1 MDQHAPTAL
10 DFEDDLA
17 CGQWM
22 HDLAS
27 ELFPLPRSITG
38 NGVRQTLARLA
49 EELPG
54 LNVHEVPSGTKVFDW
69 TVPPE
74 WNVREAHLTGPD
86 GRRIADFA
94 AHNLHLVGYSE
105 PVQTSLGLEELEP
118 HLYSLPDRP
127 DAIPYVTSY
136 YKMNW
141 GFCLPHNV
149 RTELAEGQYK
159 VTIDSTLD
167 DAGHLTY
174 AELVIPATEDTDEEV
189 FLSTYVCHP
198 SMANNELSGP
208 MVATA
213 LARWLSALPERRFNY
228 RIVFI
233 PETIGAITYL
243 SRNVEHLRKS
253 VIAGFNISCVGDDRA
268 YSYLPSRKGNTVSD
282 DIAKHVLGHVADD
295 YTSFT
300 FLDRGSD
307 ERQYCAPGVDLP
319 IASVMRSKFG
329 TYPEYHTSD
338 DDLELV
344 TPEGLAGGYSALRHC
359 LMSLEANRT
368 YRAKVLCEPQLS
380 KHGLYPS
387 ARMPGDPK
395 PKDHLN
401 ILAYS
406 DGETS
411 LLQIAELL
419 GQPIWDLSR
428 AAGQLCKAELLEPV

>member
-1 MDQHAPTAL
+1 MHA
-10 DFEDDLA
+10 LA
-17 CGQWM
+17 
-22 HDLAS
+22 A

-49 EELPG
+49 EDLPD
-54 LNVHEVPSGTKVFDW
+54 LEVEEVPSGTRCFDW

-74 WNVREAHLTGPD
+74 WNVSEAHLTAPD

-94 AHNLHLVGYSE
+94 ECNLHLLGYSE
-105 PVQTSLGLEELEP
+105 PVTTSLGLEELQA
-118 HLYSLPDRP
+118 HLYSRPDRP
-127 DAIPYVTSY
+127 GAIPYVTSY
-136 YKMNW
+136 YKRNW
-141 GFCLPHNV
+141 GFCLTDNQRAALQP
-149 RTELAEGQYK
+149 GQYD
-159 VTIDSTLD
+159 VVIDSTLD
-167 DAGHLTY
+167 ENGSLTY
-174 AELVIPATEDTDEEV
+174 GELVVPATIETDAEV

-208 MVATA
+208 VVATA
-213 LARWLSALPERRFNY
+213 LFRWLWSLDERRYNY
-228 RIVFI
+228 RIVFV

-243 SRNVEHLRKS
+243 SRNLDHLKKS
-253 VIAGFNISCVGDDRA
+253 VVAGFNISCVGDDRA
-268 YSYLPSRKGNTVSD
+268 YSYLPSRKGDTISD
-282 DIAKHVLGHVADD
+282 DVARHVLHHLAGD
-295 YTSFT
+295 YAAFT

-338 DDLELV
+338 DNLELV
-344 TPEGLAGGYSALRHC
+344 TAEGLAGGYRALRHC
-359 LMSLEANRT
+359 LMALEANRT
-368 YRAKVLCEPQLS
+368 YRATVLCEPQLS
-380 KHGLYPS
+380 RHGLYPS

-401 ILAYS
+401 ILAYA

-419 GQPIWDLSR
+419 DQPIWDLSR
-428 AAGQLCKAELLEPV
+428 AASQLCRAGLLEPV